1 MTLSDKIKKSGE
13 QMPSARDS
21 FKKAVDRLNDYIVLV
36 TVDAKKY
43 QDANIQIL
51 KFLVSEKKVPGVYVA
66 LNKPYNIMQRLM
78 EQNKIDS
85 RLVIFIDAVAS
96 TDGGSKKIDNCLLIG
111 SPEKLSDI
119 SVAIEQAVNS
129 LPKEKRFLF
138 FDSLNTLAV
147 FNGPATVA
155 RFVHFLTVKM
165 REWKIGGVI
174 ISLQK
179 DVDEKLLDGL
189 TQLCDKRLDLGG
201 GR

>member
-1 MTLSDKIKKSGE
+1 
-13 QMPSARDS
+13 MPSARDS